1 MARSAQQT
9 WLLAAVTL
17 LVQFLGTSLH
27 AQNDED
33 LEYRMELGGGVGTC
47 FYLGDANKTPFAG
60 LSGMGGV
67 VVRRIFN
74 PRMCVKG
81 NLAMG
86 HIRGNSNGYFLPS
99 DPNSGTP
106 EGGVPCEVS
115 FSRNVLDVGAQ
126 FEMNFWG
133 YGMSGGYKD
142 HSRIT
147 PYALAGAGITIGM
160 GGGGSTCGALNLPV
174 GVGVKYKMRPRLN
187 IGLEWTMRFTTSDNL
202 DDTGKSTTL
211 SHPYGIKSVGLK
223 NKDCY
228 SFTMVYVTYDLS
240 PKYRLCNNE

>member
-17 LVQFLGTSLH
+17 LGLLLGTSLH
-27 AQNDED
+27 AQNNED

-67 VVRRIFN
+67 IVRRIFN

-160 GGGGSTCGALNLPV
+160 GGGGGTCGALNLPV

-187 IGLEWTMRFTTSDNL
+187 IGLEWAMRFTTSDSL

-228 SFTMVYVTYDLS
+228 SFTMVYVTVKLS
-240 PKYRLCNNE
+240 GISHSS